1 MSQVKPLPK
10 SASDLNLTN
19 LKDNKTQTK
28 KWKKKG
34 TVSKSGLKRIR
45 TSKLSNLMEKSMNQ
59 DLEESETKDTSICV
73 SNKSI

>member
-19 LKDNKTQTK
+19 LKDNKTHTK

-34 TVSKSGLKRIR
+34 TAPKSGLKRIR
-45 TSKLSNLMEKSMNQ
+45 TSKLTNLMEKSMNQ
-59 DLEESETKDTSICV
+59 DIEASETKDTSICV
-73 SNKSI
+73 SNIII